1 MSENLE
7 KLVIKL
13 SSILLILSLA
23 SSCSSIKHFQSQYQ
37 SPAATETGSGDIQI
51 VDLNIEEEGAQ
62 AESEAFEVEGTK
74 DVYVDNDQINDD
86 NIKLEY
92 SEKHYDFWLNYF
104 TKKDHERF
112 KRHLNNG
119 HKYKQLV
126 FHILKEHGLPTDL
139 FYVGLIESGY
149 NTKIKSSAGAAGP
162 WQFMP
167 KTAKHYGLRVDS
179 QVDERWN
186 IYKSTHAAARY
197 FSDLYNIFGSWEL
210 AMAAYNAGEYRI
222 IRSIRKGR
230 TRSYKVLVEKKLIP
244 KETAY
249 YVPKVAA
256 ARQLVQNE
264 ERFGFFHH
272 SKDSVYG
279 SAALVEVNETFSL
292 KTLSELSSV
301 SIATL
306 KEMNPDIKHDKIRV
320 RGAYGLLVPKIHA
333 QKIASID
340 LPKLSTSKSK
350 SYASNHKVRRG
361 ENLSVIAKRY
371 GLSLSTLKRI
381 NNIRGSRIYIG
392 QRLQLPGNNNYR
404 ASASSSIKTDH
415 RVARG
420 ENLSLIARKYGV
432 KVSDIRRVN
441 KMRGSRIFPGQKLE
455 IPSSS
460 IVTYKVRN
468 GDNLSKIAQRFGV
481 SVELIRRSNG
491 LSNNIIYANQKLNIP
506 TEG

>member
-1 MSENLE
+1 M
-7 KLVIKL
+7 IKI
-13 SSILLILSLA
+13 SSTLLILSLL
-23 SSCSSIKHFQSQYQ
+23 SSCSSIEQFQSQLR
-37 SPAATETGSGDIQI
+37 SPNSTNQESDIQI
-51 VDLNIEEEGAQ
+51 VDLNIEEMGDQ

-74 DVYVDNDQINDD
+74 DVYADNEKIVDD
-86 NIKLEY
+86 NIALEY
-92 SEKHYDFWLNYF
+92 SKKHYDFWLGYF

-210 AMAAYNAGEYRI
+210 AMAGYNAGEYRI
-222 IRSIRKGR
+222 IRAIRKGK
-230 TRSYKVLVEKKLIP
+230 TRSFKTLVEKRLIP

-264 ERFGFFHH
+264 ERFGFFHNLQ
-272 SKDSVYG
+272 DSVYG
-279 SAALVEVNETFSL
+279 SAALVEVNESFSL
-292 KTLSELSSV
+292 KTLSKLSSV
-301 SIATL
+301 SLSTL
-306 KEMNPDIKHDKIRV
+306 KEMNPDIKRDQIRV
-320 RGAYGLLVPKIHA
+320 RGAYGLLVPKAHA
-333 QKIASID
+333 QKIAAVD
-340 LPKLSTSKSK
+340 LPKLRAPRSK
-350 SYASNHKVRRG
+350 SYASSHKVRRG

-371 GLSLSTLKRI
+371 GLSISTLRRA

-392 QRLQLPGNNNYR
+392 QRLQLPGTNLR
-404 ASASSSIKTDH
+404 SVASKSQRTDH

-420 ENLSLIARKYGV
+420 ENLSLIARKYGI
-432 KVSDIRRVN
+432 KVSDIRRAN

-455 IPSSS
+455 IPASG
-460 IVTYKVRN
+460 IVTYRVRN
-468 GDNLSKIAQRFGV
+468 GDNLSTIAQRFGV
-481 SVELIRRSNG
+481 SVDDIRRTNG
-491 LSNNIIYANQKLNIP
+491 LSNNRIYANQRLNIP
-506 TEG
+506 SEG

>member
-1 MSENLE
+1 MEPHVTNL
-7 KLVIKL
+7 V
-13 SSILLILSLA
+13 LILPLA
-23 SSCSSIKHFQSQYQ
+23 LLLSSCSSISQFRSQAQSDV
-37 SPAATETGSGDIQI
+37 TTDIEI
-51 VDLNIEEEGAQ
+51 VDANINDYENQ

-74 DVYVDNDQINDD
+74 DVYVDNNNISDD
-86 NIKLEY
+86 NIALDY
-92 SEKHYDFWLNYF
+92 SKKHYDFWLNYF

-112 KRHLNNG
+112 SRHLQNG
-119 HKYKQLV
+119 HKFKQLV

-167 KTAKHYGLRVDS
+167 KTARHYGLRVDS

-222 IRSIRKGR
+222 IRAIRKGR
-230 TRSYKVLVEKKLIP
+230 TRSYKVLVSKKMIP

-264 ERFGFFHH
+264 ERFGFFHN

-279 SAALVEVNETFSL
+279 SAALVEVNESFSL
-292 KTLSELSSV
+292 KTLSKLSSV
-301 SIATL
+301 PISTL
-306 KEMNPDIKHDKIRV
+306 KEMNPDIKGDHIRV
-320 RGAYGLLVPKIHA
+320 RGAYGLLVPKSQA
-333 QKIASID
+333 QKISSVD
-340 LPKLSTSKSK
+340 LPTIRAPRAIASSSSK
-350 SYASNHKVRRG
+350 HKVRRG
-361 ENLSVIAKRY
+361 ENLSVIARKY
-371 GLSLSTLKRI
+371 GISLSTLKKI
-381 NNIRGSRIYIG
+381 NNLRSSRIYIG
-392 QRLQLPGNNNYR
+392 QRLTLPGS
-404 ASASSSIKTDH
+404 SAQAVSTAQQTKTH
-415 RVARG
+415 RVSRG
-420 ENLSLIARKYGV
+420 ENLSVIAKKYGV
-432 KVSDIRRVN
+432 SIIDIRKAN
-441 KMRGSRIFPGQKLE
+441 KMRGSRIFPGQRLD
-455 IPSSS
+455 IPGSS
-460 IVTYKVRN
+460 IVTYRVRS
-468 GDNLSKIAQRFGV
+468 GDNLSKIAQRFNV
-481 SVELIRRSNG
+481 SVDEIRRNNG